1 MLKVSDRDNRKGA
14 GVYLEDGS
22 WFYLPWTGIIKD
34 TRMGRNL
41 SLLEGL
47 AALFGGIVATIR
59 YPGRPVVVREDNLG
73 FVYIYKSGK
82 SSCRLCCTVAKAIM
96 DVGRN
101 TGGYVSIVKL
111 GRVSGHGEIMADASS
126 KT

>member
-1 MLKVSDRDNRKGA
+1 MIKVSDRDNRKGA

-47 AALFGGIVATIR
+47 AALFGGIVATVR
-59 YPGRPVVVREDNLG
+59 YPGRWWYGKTTWDLSTYTSPARAVAGFVVRWQ
-73 FVYIYKSGK
+73 
-82 SSCRLCCTVAKAIM
+82 
-96 DVGRN
+96 
-101 TGGYVSIVKL
+101 KL
-111 GRVSGHGEIMADASS
+111 SWMWEGTLEAM
-126 KT
+126 